1 MGENIK
7 TGKVENIL
15 LLTAD
20 FPPARGGIAKASSN
34 LLKLVQRRYNVKTL
48 VFNIEGR
55 SRDNTEYIQAGIL
68 KIPPIIS
75 QYLKN
80 NNVDMIMVM
89 TIFPLGWI
97 LPYVSSGIPSVYF
110 IYGSELIEKNRYKL
124 RPSHNIILKNAYRTI
139 AISRFT
145 ASLVKTDAD
154 IFYPLIDSGQYNTSM
169 DRKHKDY
176 FTIGSIGRIVRHKNY
191 RAVLECMASISR
203 RVESATGKSVKY
215 QIAGTGPGLTDLQDI
230 IDRNELGEHA
240 EILGNIDD
248 SQRDRF
254 YSSIDVLAVPSIT
267 TDRAVEGFGLVV
279 QEAGLFG
286 VPSAGFSSGGL
297 AESIEDSELLADEG
311 DQKGIEDIIVKLLT
325 DNQFYNKKSG
335 EALSR
340 TDKYKISDI
349 RLDDLERILGIG
361 SGGRI

>member
-20 FPPARGGIAKASSN
+20 FPPAGGGIAKASSN
-34 LLKLVQRRYNVKTL
+34 LLKLLQRRYNVKTL

-55 SRDNTEYIQAGIL
+55 SRDSIKYEQAGIV
-68 KIPPIIS
+68 KMPRIIR
-75 QYLKN
+75 QYLRN
-80 NNVDMIMVM
+80 NDIDMIMVM
-89 TIFPLGWI
+89 TMFPLGWI
-97 LPYVSSGIPSVYF
+97 LPYVNAGIPSVYF
-110 IYGSELIEKNRYKL
+110 IYGSEIIEKNRYKL

-139 AISRFT
+139 AISEFT

-154 IFYPLIDSGQYNTSM
+154 IFYPLIDAGQYSTGAN
-169 DRKHKDY
+169 RKHSDH

-191 RAVLECMASISR
+191 SAVLECIASISH

-230 IDRNELGEHA
+230 IDRNELGEYA
-240 EILGNIDD
+240 EILGSIDD

-254 YSSIDVLAVPSIT
+254 YSSIDVLAVPSIA

-286 VPSAGFSSGGL
+286 VPSAGYSSGGL

-311 DQKGIEDIIVKLLT
+311 DRKGLEDIIVKLLT
-325 DNQFYNKKSG
+325 DKQFYDKKS
-335 EALSR
+335 ESALGR
-340 TDKYKISDI
+340 TDKYKISDE